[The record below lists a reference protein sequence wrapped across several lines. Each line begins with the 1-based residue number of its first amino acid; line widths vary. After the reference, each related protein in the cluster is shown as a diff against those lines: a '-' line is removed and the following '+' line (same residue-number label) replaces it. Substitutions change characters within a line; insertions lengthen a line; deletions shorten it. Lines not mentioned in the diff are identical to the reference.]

1 MGYEEEISVLRD
13 RINEIDAQLV
23 PLFEARMRAA
33 DGVAEVK
40 QRYNMPVYDASREA
54 AVIDKALG
62 RLNDAAYAE
71 SLRRFY
77 QSLMGISRQRQR
89 AQLSFPASAPR
100 VDGAVGYLGL
110 PGSFSYIAAHKAYP
124 KAELK
129 SLPSFHAI
137 FEALKSGDIALA
149 MLPVENTETGSIT
162 AVIDLLAR
170 YGYFIVAERLLKVT
184 QSLLAPVGATLDTIT
199 KLYSHPEP
207 IAQCSVFLSDH
218 PQIAAF
224 PALSTAQAAQDVA
237 RMNDVTVG
245 CIASPEA
252 AAIYGLVELASGIQN
267 SDGNSTRFAVVAAQP
282 HVNASC
288 DKTSV
293 VFMVEHRPGSLH
305 DVLKLFSDGGV
316 NIMKLESRPLKDRPF
331 EYLFHLDF
339 EGSVGDA
346 HVAAV
351 LDSVREKSAEL
362 TWLGSY
368 PAWRNKGEA
377 CSRLD

>member
-1 MGYEEEISVLRD
+1 MGYTEEISVLRD

-23 PLFEARMRAA
+23 PLFEARMQAA

-40 QRYNMPVYDASREA
+40 QRYNMPVYDASRES
-54 AVIDKALG
+54 AVIAKAQGL
-62 RLNDAAYAE
+62 LHDTAYAE
-71 SLRRFY
+71 SLRQFY

-89 AQLSFPASAPR
+89 TQISYPTSAIFA
-100 VDGAVGYLGL
+100 DGAVGYLGL
-110 PGSFSYIAAHKAYP
+110 PGSFSYIAAHEAYP
-124 KAELK
+124 GAELK
-129 SLPSFHAI
+129 SLPSFQAI
-137 FEALKSGDIALA
+137 FESLKNGDIALA

-170 YGYFIVAERLLKVT
+170 YGYFIVAERLIKVT
-184 QSLLAPVGATLDTIT
+184 QSLLAPAGATLDTIT

-207 IAQCSVFLSDH
+207 IAQCSVFLGNH

-224 PALSTAQAAQDVA
+224 PALSTAQAAKDVA
-237 RMNDVTVG
+237 QMNDLTVG

-252 AAIYGLVELASGIQN
+252 AAIYGLTELASGIQN
-267 SDGNSTRFAVVAAQP
+267 SDGNSTRFAVVSTQP
-282 HVNASC
+282 HVNTSC

-305 DVLKLFSDGGV
+305 DVLRLFSEGRV

-339 EGSVGDA
+339 EGSVGDK

-351 LDSVREKSAEL
+351 LDNVREKSAEL
-362 TWLGSY
+362 IWLGSY
-368 PAWRNKGEA
+368 PRMAQ
-377 CSRLD
+377 

>member
-23 PLFEARMRAA
+23 PLFEARMRAS
-33 DGVAEVK
+33 DDVAKIK
-40 QRYNMPVYDASREA
+40 QRYNMPVYDASRED
-54 AVIDKALG
+54 VVVRRALEKLG
-62 RLNDAAYAE
+62 DGAYADL
-71 SLRRFY
+71 LRRFY

-89 AQLSFPASAPR
+89 TQIRYPVSANLA
-100 VDGAVGYLGL
+100 DGAVGYLGL
-110 PGSFSYIAAHKAYP
+110 PGSFSHIAAHEAFP
-124 KAELK
+124 GAELI

-137 FEALKSGDIALA
+137 FDALKCGDIALA
-149 MLPVENTETGSIT
+149 ILPVENTETGSIT

-184 QSLLAPVGATLDTIT
+184 QSLLAPPGGTLDTVT

-207 IAQCSVFLSDH
+207 IAQCSEFLANH

-224 PALSTAQAAQDVA
+224 PALSTAQAAKDVA
-237 RMNDVTVG
+237 QMNDVTVG

-252 AAIYGLVELASGIQN
+252 AAIYGLIELASGIQN
-267 SDGNSTRFAVVAAQP
+267 SDGNSTRFAVVSAQP
-282 HVNASC
+282 KVDAAC

-339 EGSVGDA
+339 EGSVGDP

-368 PAWRNKGEA
+368 PRMAQ
-377 CSRLD
+377 

>member
-1 MGYEEEISVLRD
+1 MGYEEEISILRD

-33 DGVAEVK
+33 DDVAEIK
-40 QRYNMPVYDASREA
+40 QRYNRPVYDASRED
-54 AVIDKALG
+54 VVVRRALEKLG
-62 RLNDAAYAE
+62 DGAYADL
-71 SLRRFY
+71 LRRFY

-89 AQLSFPASAPR
+89 TQISYPASASLA
-100 VDGAVGYLGL
+100 DGAVGYLGL
-110 PGSFSYIAAHKAYP
+110 PGSFSYIAAHEAFP
-124 KAELK
+124 RAELK
-129 SLPSFHAI
+129 SLPSFQAI
-137 FEALKSGDIALA
+137 FEALKCGDIALA

-162 AVIDLLAR
+162 TVIDLLAR
-170 YGYFIVAERLLKVT
+170 YGFFIVAERLLKVT
-184 QSLLAPVGATLDTIT
+184 QSLLAPVGATLDGIT

-207 IAQCSVFLSDH
+207 IAQCSEFLANH
-218 PQIAAF
+218 PQMAAF
-224 PALSTAQAAQDVA
+224 PSLSTAQAAHDVA
-237 RMNDVTVG
+237 KMNDVTVG

-267 SDGNSTRFAVVAAQP
+267 SDGNSTRFAVVSAQP

-305 DVLKLFSDGGV
+305 DVIQLFSEGGV
-316 NIMKLESRPLKDRPF
+316 NIMKLESRPLKERPF

-351 LDSVREKSAEL
+351 LDNVREKSAEL

-368 PAWRNKGEA
+368 PRMAP
-377 CSRLD
+377 